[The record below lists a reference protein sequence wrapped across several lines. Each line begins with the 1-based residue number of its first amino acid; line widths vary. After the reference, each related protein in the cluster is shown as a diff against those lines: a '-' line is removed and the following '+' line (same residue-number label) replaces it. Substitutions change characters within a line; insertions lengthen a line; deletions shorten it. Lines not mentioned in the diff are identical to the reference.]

1 MSSRPSRALNILVL
15 APHPEGKGP
24 LPKHT
29 PVLVDSM
36 RRLGC
41 EVTLRTWGHR
51 ADQESFVRKLW
62 DRAGDV
68 VRIRQVAAQGHFD
81 VIVVKT
87 GHDWKTL
94 TRDIPLLLATRG
106 KAAKQVIQFHG
117 SSPEVLLRPGR
128 RTFKAASRFLVSR
141 CDAIMVLSTEEA
153 RDWGRFCGQR
163 DIYVVANPMVQRQ
176 VEGQAES
183 DRSSSPP
190 SGVESHTILFV
201 GRLTR
206 AKGLYELMDAVHL
219 LRSKHPDLPWRL
231 VIAGEGPDSAP
242 LHLLAQDLGLNG
254 RVEFPGYVEGGRLDA
269 LYRSS
274 SLFVLPSYSEGF
286 PTVITEAMA
295 AGLPIVATGIRGIV
309 DHLEEGVN
317 ALFVE
322 PRDSLGLYLALER
335 LLRDE
340 ELRRTMSAANREKV
354 KVFEP
359 DAVGS
364 QYVSTL
370 TTILSK
376 ADRT

>member
-1 MSSRPSRALNILVL
+1 MNDLPSRAPNILVL
-15 APHPEGKGP
+15 APYPGGRGP

-41 EVTLRTWGHR
+41 EVTLETWGHR
-51 ADQESFVRKLW
+51 ADRESLLRKLW

-68 VRIRQVAAQGHFD
+68 LRIRRIAAGGHFD

-106 KAAKQVIQFHG
+106 QAAKQVIQFHG
-117 SSPEVLLRPGR
+117 SSPEVLLRRGR
-128 RTFKAASRFLVSR
+128 RSFKAASRFLVKR

-153 RDWGRFCGQR
+153 SDWSRFYPQG
-163 DIYVVANPMVQRQ
+163 DIYIVANPMVPRT
-176 VEGQAES
+176 VDGQAEP
-183 DRSSSPP
+183 DHLAAPP
-190 SGVESHTILFV
+190 SGAGAPAILFV
-201 GRLTR
+201 GRLTK
-206 AKGLYELMDAVHL
+206 AKGLYELMDAVQL
-219 LRSKHPDLPWRL
+219 LRSEHPDLPWRL
-231 VIAGEGPDSAP
+231 VMAGEGPDSAP
-242 LHLLAQDLGLNG
+242 LQSLSQDLGLNG
-254 RVEFPGYVEGGRLDA
+254 RVEFPGYVEGERLDS

-274 SLFVLPSYSEGF
+274 SVFVLPSYSEGF
-286 PTVITEAMA
+286 PTVVTEAMA

-322 PRDSLGLYLALER
+322 PRDSFGLYQALER

-340 ELRRTMSAANREKV
+340 ELRRAMSLANREKV

-364 QYVSTL
+364 TYVSTL
-370 TTILSK
+370 KTILSK
-376 ADRT
+376 ADHT